1 MARSVLRR
9 ILREPLFVFVVIG
22 AGLFVAHAAV
32 RSRESE
38 LIILRAPARAELI
51 AGFETR
57 KGRKAT
63 ADDIARIERDYVTD
77 ELLFREALESG
88 LHLSD
93 PAIRGRLVEEMRMR
107 ITGPLPDPTEEQLVN
122 HYSDNLD
129 HYQSEPTITF
139 RQVYF
144 AQRPPKPA
152 AILAQ
157 LRQGVPVSGQ
167 PFRYGLEFPQYGH
180 SMLRGMLGQPVV
192 EALATAPLGQWIGP
206 LESPHGW
213 HYLQATE
220 RQPALLLPFDAVRQ
234 QVENDYLVAQID
246 AEVERHVAGLRQRH
260 AVQIER

>member
-1 MARSVLRR
+1 VLLR
-9 ILREPLFVFVVIG
+9 IAREPLVAFAAIG
-22 AGLFVAHAAV
+22 GALFLVHAAV

-38 LIILRAPARAELI
+38 QVILRAPARAELI

-63 ADDIARIERDYVTD
+63 PDEIERIERDYVTD

-93 PAIRGRLVEEMRMR
+93 PAIRGKLVEEMRIR
-107 ITGPLPDPTEEQLVN
+107 ITGPLPDPTEEQLVD

-129 HYQSEPTITF
+129 HYQSEPTVTF

-144 AQRPPKPA
+144 AERPPDPA
-152 AILAQ
+152 AVLAQ
-157 LRQGVPVSGQ
+157 LRQGKPVTGQ
-167 PFRYGLEFPQYGH
+167 PFRHGLEFPHYGH
-180 SMLRGMLGQPVV
+180 SMLHGMFGEPVV
-192 EALATAPLGQWIGP
+192 AALSVAPLGQWIGP

-220 RQPALLLPFDAVRQ
+220 RRPASLLPFDAVRQ
-234 QVENDYLVAQID
+234 QVENDYLVAQIE